1 MQGLRCS
8 IVFLVVILVSQ
19 KSTAVS
25 PSNGGPFRPKFP
37 RVHHD
42 IQEGQDYGDP
52 LYLTPYLEQGMAQK
66 AKTLSE
72 VHLPGTSVKS
82 YSGYLTVN
90 KAYNSNLFFW
100 FFPALVSNKT
110 YNSNK
115 TYSGNKTYNTNKTY
129 SSNLFFWFFPALV
142 SNKTYN
148 SNKTYS
154 GNKTYNTNKT
164 YSSNLFFWFFPA
176 LVNNKTYNTNKT
188 YNSNK
193 TYNTN
198 KTYSSNLFFW
208 FFPALVSNKT
218 YNTNKTH
225 NSNKTYNTN
234 KTYSGNLLFWFF
246 HALISDKTYN
256 TNKTYSS
263 NKTYKS
269 YKTYNLKT
277 DPENAPLLLFLEGGP
292 GATAMYG
299 IFTETGPFYIT
310 KDAQWK
316 YVPALSYKI
325 HIENPTA
332 KFKINFKGMAI
343 GNGWCDP
350 INQYHALPDFMY
362 NTGMCNNKQAF
373 QLGETVNLMETQVN
387 EKLYIQAFES
397 YAGKYVP
404 ALSYKIH
411 MENPT
416 ATLKINFKGMAIGN
430 GWCDPINVR
439 NNRLFQLDNQYR
451 ALPDFMYNTGMCNN
465 KQAFQLGETV
475 NLMETQVNEK
485 LYIQAFE
492 TFDAL
497 IGGALTPYP
506 TLFYNITGGS
516 NYFNYLRTVE
526 PPEQE
531 YFWTYLAKPGVRKAI
546 HAGNLTLHDGIDVLK
561 HLLMDFM
568 QPVVPQLITIM
579 DNNYKVLMYNGQLDV
594 IVAGVLTEA
603 FLQRLPWSK
612 LDQYQAANRTVW
624 KINPSDT
631 DVAGFALQV
640 DNFYQVIV
648 KGGGHILPF
657 DQPERAFDM
666 IDRFV
671 SGKGFQ

>member
-100 FFPALVSNKT
+100 FFPAL
-110 YNSNK
+110 
-115 TYSGNKTYNTNKTY
+115 
-129 SSNLFFWFFPALV
+129 
-142 SNKTYN
+142 
-148 SNKTYS
+148 
-154 GNKTYNTNKT
+154 
-164 YSSNLFFWFFPA
+164 
-176 LVNNKTYNTNKT
+176 
-188 YNSNK
+188 
-193 TYNTN
+193 
-198 KTYSSNLFFW
+198 
-208 FFPALVSNKT
+208 
-218 YNTNKTH
+218 
-225 NSNKTYNTN
+225 
-234 KTYSGNLLFWFF
+234 
-246 HALISDKTYN
+246 
-256 TNKTYSS
+256 
-263 NKTYKS
+263 
-269 YKTYNLKT
+269 T

-310 KDAQWK
+310 KDAQLMSQNVTWISAYSMLYFDSPVGTGFSFTK
-316 YVPALSYKI
+316 SDAGFSTNDEEVADNLYNALLQFFQIY
-325 HIENPTA
+325 
-332 KFKINFKGMAI
+332 
-343 GNGWCDP
+343 
-350 INQYHALPDFMY
+350 PDFQKRDFY
-362 NTGMCNNKQAF
+362 ITG
-373 QLGETVNLMETQVN
+373 V
-387 EKLYIQAFES
+387 S

-430 GWCDPINVR
+430 GWCDPI
-439 NNRLFQLDNQYR
+439 NQYR